1 MRDIFKR
8 NNFWW
13 SITYLLLVV
22 VYLSKDSYSGFALPS
37 YFIAF
42 PIFFAVIGLLLYK
55 GLKEYLI
62 ILALIFSGAGDLS
75 GVAGQLI
82 LQMSFFAIAHILYI
96 TAFLQKARFSIA
108 GIVTSVL
115 IVGFVLFYTIFI
127 TIKVHDNELYA
138 PVIYSIVISV
148 MCASSFLYNWQY
160 RTLFRIGAVL
170 FILSDGM
177 IAWRMYMGSFPYM
190 SLAIMASYYLAQYLF
205 TNGVLRRDKP
215 DSNMSTSI

>member
-1 MRDIFKR
+1 MDLFKK

-13 SITYLLLVV
+13 SIAYLLLAV
-22 VYLSKDSYSGFALPS
+22 VYLSKDSYSGYVLPS

-42 PIFFAVIGLLLYK
+42 PVFFAAIGLLLYK

-75 GVAGQLI
+75 GVMGCLI
-82 LQMSFFAIAHILYI
+82 LQMSFFAIAHIFYI
-96 TAFLQKARFSIA
+96 IAFLQKARFSIV

-115 IVGFVLFYTIFI
+115 IVGIVLFYTIFI
-127 TIKVHDNELYA
+127 TIKAHDNELYA
-138 PVIYSIVISV
+138 PVVYSIVISV

-190 SLAIMASYYLAQYLF
+190 SFAIMVSYYFAQYLF
-205 TNGVLRRDKP
+205 TKGALRRDNP
-215 DSNMSTSI
+215 DSKILISI